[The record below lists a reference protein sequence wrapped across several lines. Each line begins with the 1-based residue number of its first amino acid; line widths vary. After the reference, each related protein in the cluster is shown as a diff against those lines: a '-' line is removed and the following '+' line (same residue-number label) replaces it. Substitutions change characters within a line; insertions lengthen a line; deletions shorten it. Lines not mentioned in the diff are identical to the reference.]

1 MENRSDHSC
10 YTPPS
15 MSDRLDSPRPG
26 AGNAA
31 EGVARRTVL
40 QTLLGGVGA
49 TLALPAGLEAQ
60 TRSIHRHTGAIAQAQ
75 ERAAA
80 TPYKPEFLDAH
91 QLETLTVLAEA
102 IVPGSTQANVAPFL
116 DQLMAVESAGS
127 QRAFLGA
134 LGAFDMLA
142 IERHRRPWKNLS
154 AAEQDALLQHAS
166 TAERG
171 RDRTTIRDHFETLKG
186 WISDAYYSS
195 EPGMRELGWTG
206 NVFHAE
212 LPGCT
217 HPDGHR
223 SG

>member
-1 MENRSDHSC
+1 MSSERIERSV
-10 YTPPS
+10 P
-15 MSDRLDSPRPG
+15 PRPDAEG
-26 AGNAA
+26 AGP

-49 TLALPAGLEAQ
+49 TLALPAVLDAE
-60 TRSIHRHTGAIAQAQ
+60 THPVHRHTAAGIAQAQ

-80 TPYKPEFLDAH
+80 APYTPEFLDGH
-91 QLETLTVLAEA
+91 QLETLTVLADA
-102 IVPGSTQANVAPFL
+102 IVPGSTTAKVAPFL
-116 DQLMAVESAGS
+116 DQLLAVESAGS
-127 QRAFLGA
+127 QRTFLSA

-142 IERHRRPWKNLS
+142 IERHGKAWKSLA
-154 AAEQDALLQHAS
+154 AAEQDALLRHAS

-171 RDRTTIRDHFETLKG
+171 RGQDKTTIRDHFETLKG

-217 HPDGHR
+217 HTDGHR
-223 SG
+223 TG

>member
-1 MENRSDHSC
+1 MGSERTESV
-10 YTPPS
+10 
-15 MSDRLDSPRPG
+15 SPRPDADG
-26 AGNAA
+26 AGP

-49 TLALPAGLEAQ
+49 TLAFPAGLDAQ
-60 TRSIHRHTGAIAQAQ
+60 AHPVHRHTAAGIAQAQ

-80 TPYKPEFLDAH
+80 VPYTPEFLDGH
-91 QLETLTVLAEA
+91 QLETLTVLSEA
-102 IVPGSTQANVAPFL
+102 IVPGSRQAKVAEFL
-116 DQLMAVESAGS
+116 DQLLAVESS
-127 QRAFLGA
+127 SSRRAFLSA

-142 IERHRRPWKNLS
+142 IERHNRAWKALT

-171 RDRTTIRDHFETLKG
+171 RGQDKTTIRDHFETLKG

-223 SG
+223 TG